1 MQKNIEDYHKDNNI
15 QYKTK
20 LKDIGKYIE
29 DKNER
34 IVNNNN
40 QNIECSSNSIGSR
53 LICFMELYPSSRYPS
68 IPSTIKLI
76 LA

>member
-1 MQKNIEDYHKDNNI
+1 MIDLMQKNIEDYHKDNNI

-34 IVNNNN
+34 IVNKNN
-40 QNIECSSNSIGSR
+40 QNIECSSTWTADIGWC
-53 LICFMELYPSSRYPS
+53 IGADN
-68 IPSTIKLI
+68 I
-76 LA
+76 

>member
-40 QNIECSSNSIGSR
+40 QNSSFKSNLSNNILSK
-53 LICFMELYPSSRYPS
+53 
-68 IPSTIKLI
+68 IKNKEHD
-76 LA
+76 

>member
-40 QNIECSSNSIGSR
+40 QNIECSS
-53 LICFMELYPSSRYPS
+53 
-68 IPSTIKLI
+68 T
-76 LA
+76 